1 VAAPFLLFPCAH
13 PMFEIDEVM
22 GLGKIVGALVERK
35 IMHPVTQSL
44 DNAADSLIRRI
55 GLAHLGVARLV
66 RVLSRAWD
74 RRAQLLQGPR
84 ASGLLVTCWICATRV
99 Q

>member
-1 VAAPFLLFPCAH
+1 
-13 PMFEIDEVM
+13 MFEIDEVM
-22 GLGKIVGALVERK
+22 GTGKIADALVERK
-35 IMHPVTQSL
+35 MAYPVTQRL
-44 DNAADSLIRRI
+44 DSAADSLIHLI
-55 GLAHLGVARLV
+55 ALAHLGVARLV
-66 RVLSRAWD
+66 RVLGRAWD